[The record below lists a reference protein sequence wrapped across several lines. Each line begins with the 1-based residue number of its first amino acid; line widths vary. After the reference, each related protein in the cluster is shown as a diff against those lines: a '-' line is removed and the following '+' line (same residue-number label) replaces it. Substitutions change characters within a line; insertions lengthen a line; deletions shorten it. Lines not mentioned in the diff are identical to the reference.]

1 MDDDTCQLCYAYG
14 PDKRSVVMSCF
25 YDLTEAVPEF
35 KEVGGVYRLRVC
47 KTCRSE
53 LLIRL
58 QDWSQEA
65 KKKRGFPKGSD
76 GELTTL
82 DELMEPRR
90 NIPVRVFGAVVML
103 TREDY
108 DKWQKALSSLET
120 DGPSGSSDST

>member
-1 MDDDTCQLCYAYG
+1 MREWREKMDEDLCQLCYAHG

-58 QDWSQEA
+58 QDWGQEA

-76 GELTTL
+76 GDLEF
-82 DELMEPRR
+82 EVVPPER
-90 NIPVRVFGAVVML
+90 NIPIRRFGAVVML
-103 TREDY
+103 NREEY
-108 DKWQKALSSLET
+108 DEWKKT
-120 DGPSGSSDST
+120 DGLSGSSSST